1 MANNPN
7 EINEFD
13 QLMIKYLKGN
23 ERIINKYDY
32 NSPLKEISPIE
43 PLIFQN
49 DILSNNNNIQ
59 NYPVQYNNDINKNIP
74 NNLSQRSNLYDNNEL
89 DNKFITPSKPINK
102 NISNINSFINS
113 SIEREKQAKEEKKK
127 KQLEYQRMLDEQI
140 KEKKIRQK
148 KEKEKRMQEEL
159 KFEEKIKLENEKFQ
173 QEQNKIK
180 NKNRN
185 NIFSEEP
192 QINNVNLKGNPM
204 SSKNLMMDKNNLNKN
219 CEEEIEDKAPNE
231 FMNNVLRRNKSQP
244 YLEVMDNNIFEIN
257 KNQKYHIRPQ
267 FIGGDGA
274 EPPENLILQNQNPS
288 QNIPQQQIPIER
300 LVSTSSQIPAQFL
313 NPNNHQYKTQNN
325 YYPANRQNQNLSQN
339 MIQNLNNM
347 NYPPQSQPPQA
358 DLSPYMTQ
366 RQYYDYRQKMNKVS
380 SELGSNTNASINPS
394 NFPTCYQIPFNN
406 NLMNSSPNPVNFNNN
421 SQNVNEFLNMNM
433 NNQNYFGK
441 IMEIFFNEQKKIL
454 DSYKETIEKLKSER
468 DEAIYKNKANEE
480 KILALQKMQNDQE
493 ILEKN
498 LGYFPFKHNYQQNM
512 EKTLDSIM
520 QKNDDYNYNNE
531 NKNNLNENKKVEQS
545 LNNIN
550 NNSNISDSKLASLI
564 TSTKFVKVNPNGD
577 NKHLLETWK
586 KEDRLENDFEDKKNN
601 KEEFKNKFKLSG
613 MDTNAFME
621 RINQINNNILEPPDD
636 PQNYLND
643 NNISIISK
651 TQKNDDKSFANEIS
665 NRNEKEEISNINNE
679 KISTIKNNEIG
690 NNRDSDL
697 SARKFMA
704 ELQSKD
710 FILNNVHN
718 PVMQNLDNNIS
729 ISTQIK
735 ERIEEKKRF
744 EINKNKKIDIISEKE
759 SNLSHNIEEDEEKKK
774 KYQNYVFK
782 EVNCSISKKKEEPE
796 ENLEDENVQVENI
809 QVQKI
814 QLNPNLKNIDNNV
827 TISNSKKNYSL
838 LVSRHTNTN
847 NNNNDNDKEKNPFEN
862 IVSLNDEEDKM
873 NNKNSKINEKSQ
885 EIEEEIN
892 DMPNLDSPRN
902 NNKLAQVIDIEKN
915 VNNINNNTSKVNN
928 NENDNINSKELN
940 KNEKEIMERLN
951 FFDDDNIIS
960 SKIKLNKKESN
971 NNKFNNINLDINDSY
986 LKENKNVINNNN
998 NISKNNLNEVSKH
1011 SNRPPSDLTG
1021 DKIAS
1026 LNNLYDQFV
1035 KKKKDQINETNN
1047 SIVNNNIENNSLLN
1061 ESLNTFTQNLNK
1073 KWKDLTNK
1081 DLNIIKSNR
1090 EQHYNEDN
1098 NYENNVN
1105 YLDDDKLEEDEKIFD
1120 KVNQF
1125 TRVALN
1131 ELKQS
1136 QLSVF
1141 SKGKTIK
1148 NMNK

>member
-257 KNQKYHIRPQ
+257 KNQKYHLRPQ

-782 EVNCSISKKKEEPE
+782 EVNCSISKKNEEPE
-796 ENLEDENVQVENI
+796 ENLEEENVQVENI

-838 LVSRHTNTN
+838 LVSRHTNT
-847 NNNNDNDKEKNPFEN
+847 NNNDNDKEKNPFEN